1 MHPLLD
7 NANNIGNAM
16 TTSDQSSTDLLD
28 FLFGGYDKRIRPF
41 SDQQRPVIIEMTIV
55 LAILTELRENQQVA
69 SFVISHIQKWKDPRL
84 IWDQKLFSGLKQIVV
99 PHSTVWLP
107 KMFIYNSMDNKE
119 MLTENRFDI
128 RISSDGHIK
137 ANIPHYVSCIC
148 RLNISLFP
156 FDTQFCAIAQAS
168 PLLSIQEMDVNTTK
182 PPKDSYFSGNAE
194 WELLNV
200 TVRATKFMEDGE
212 ERVEV
217 HYIIHLRRR
226 PVYYITVI
234 VAPTFLISALSI
246 LGIFTP
252 GTNDGP
258 RGEKVSL
265 GLGSLL
271 AMSVLLDIVS
281 AAMPRSNSIPLLGH
295 YIIFT
300 IVLCAVG
307 VGVSMLLLAMSRHFI
322 QSGELPS
329 EKLYRN
335 LLLDP
340 HQEKHYHHSAFSSAY
355 KNYKDS
361 REPLNNNCEL
371 DYYTNN
377 NNKNGQPTNFIL
389 KPKISYEFQTI
400 QSQLQIIVD
409 AQKKFREKIEIHK
422 ERQMIQR
429 EWNRVFARFDYLFLF
444 LFSGANLLFLIL
456 FLRYMWHPAAELPV
470 DFGL

>member
-7 NANNIGNAM
+7 NANSIGNAM
-16 TTSDQSSTDLLD
+16 TSTDQSSTDLLD

-55 LAILTELRENQQVA
+55 LAILTEL
-69 SFVISHIQKWKDPRL
+69 KWKDPRL
-84 IWDQKLFSGLKQIVV
+84 IWDPKLFSGLKQIVV

-137 ANIPHYVSCIC
+137 ANIPHY
-148 RLNISLFP
+148 LFP

-335 LLLDP
+335 LLLNP
-340 HQEKHYHHSAFSSAY
+340 YQEKHYHTSAFSSAY

-377 NNKNGQPTNFIL
+377 NNKNGQPNNFIL

-409 AQKKFREKIEIHK
+409 AQKKFREKIEMHK

-444 LFSGANLLFLIL
+444 IFSGANLLFLIL

>member
-258 RGEKVSL
+258 RGEK
-265 GLGSLL
+265 
-271 AMSVLLDIVS
+271 
-281 AAMPRSNSIPLLGH
+281 
-295 YIIFT
+295 
-300 IVLCAVG
+300 
-307 VGVSMLLLAMSRHFI
+307 
-322 QSGELPS
+322 
-329 EKLYRN
+329 LYRN